1 MISLLFKRICLLL
14 TICTALACTEAP
26 EKAEEGGTCANS
38 AECAEGQLCLKNECR
53 DVDCLTSND
62 CDIEQYCSTEYACE
76 SGCENDNDCFAGDSA
91 TLPLKSVRPMVVET
105 LNWIVRLVSFAMYQL
120 VSATKMTSLTVGP
133 VL

>member
-1 MISLLFKRICLLL
+1 M
-14 TICTALACTEAP
+14 T
-26 EKAEEGGTCANS
+26 
-38 AECAEGQLCLKNECR
+38 
-53 DVDCLTSND
+53 VTSNNV
-62 CDIEQYCSTEYACE
+62 CSLNMRG
-76 SGCENDNDCFAGDSA
+76 SGCENDNDCFAGDRA